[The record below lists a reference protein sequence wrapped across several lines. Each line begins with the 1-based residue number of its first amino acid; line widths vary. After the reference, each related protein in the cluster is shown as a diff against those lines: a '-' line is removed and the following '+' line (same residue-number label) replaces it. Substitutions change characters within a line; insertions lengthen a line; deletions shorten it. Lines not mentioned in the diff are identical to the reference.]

1 MLDELR
7 NGGEACSFKTVL
19 TLRRET
25 VLTAEKC
32 RNDENFNT
40 PLTHISVLDY
50 EMSPLIIRKH

>member
-25 VLTAEKC
+25 GLTTTKCPNGEKIKDAA
-32 RNDENFNT
+32 NSHQQT
-40 PLTHISVLDY
+40 GL
-50 EMSPLIIRKH
+50 